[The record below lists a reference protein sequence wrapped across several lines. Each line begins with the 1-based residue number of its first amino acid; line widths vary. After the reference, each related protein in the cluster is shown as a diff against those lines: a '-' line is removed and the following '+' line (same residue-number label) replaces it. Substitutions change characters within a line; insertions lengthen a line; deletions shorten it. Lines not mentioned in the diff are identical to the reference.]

1 MVSTFGSLQT
11 AYSGLAAA
19 RAGLDVT
26 GQNMANV
33 GTTGYTRQ
41 RIVQTEVGAPAQ
53 TGFVRGTAAL
63 AGQGVSVDAIARLAS
78 STLDTRVRFSVG
90 AAAFADTR
98 ATALDQ
104 LETGLHEPGA
114 DGLSAELD
122 GLWSAWSDLA
132 THIDDPGS
140 ASALI
145 GAAKTVVT
153 ALAAGSSAVDAQWSA
168 TRSALATQVG
178 QLNDAAQQVAD
189 LNGAIRTAVASG
201 GTANELLD
209 QRDQLTERIATLT
222 GAAVRDNGDGTVD
235 VVIGGNPLVQG
246 TTARGVMLDGP
257 PTLGAMNATT
267 GTGQPTAPSLSW
279 VGGSVGPVALDGG
292 AIAGGLTLLAPA
304 NDAHTGGALAE
315 ASAAYDRVATDLATK
330 VNALHATGTTPS
342 GTTGTSF
349 FALAAGVPAAQGLS
363 VVPAD
368 GSGLAT
374 RSATGQFDASVLTA
388 IAAIGS
394 GAGAPDATWA
404 TFVTG
409 VGSASRTASSE
420 STLTG
425 LALTNART
433 QQQSS
438 AGVDMDEENV
448 SLLAYQHAYQGA
460 ARVLTAVDEMLD
472 TIINRLGLVG
482 RS

>member
-11 AYSGLAAA
+11 AYSGLSAA

-41 RIVQTEVGAPAQ
+41 RIVQAEVGAPAQ

-78 STLDTRVRFSVG
+78 STLDTRVRFSAG
-90 AAAFADTR
+90 AAAYADTR

-114 DGLSAELD
+114 DGLSAKLD

-132 THIDDPGS
+132 THLDDPGS

-145 GAAKTVVT
+145 GAAKTVAT
-153 ALAAGSSAVDAQWSA
+153 ALSAGSSAIDAQWSA

-178 QLNDAAQQVAD
+178 ELNDAAKQVAD

-209 QRDQLTERIATLT
+209 QRDQLTEEIATLT
-222 GAAVRDNGDGTVD
+222 GASVRDNGDGTVD

-246 TTARGVMLDGP
+246 TTARGVTLDGP
-257 PTLGAMNATT
+257 PTLGAMNTT
-267 GTGQPTAPSLSW
+267 GTGQPSAPSLRW
-279 VGGSVGPVALDGG
+279 VGGSVGPVALGG
-292 AIAGGLTLLAPA
+292 GSIAGGLSLLAPA

-315 ASAAYDRVATDLATK
+315 ASAAYDRVATDLATT
-330 VNALHATGTTPS
+330 VNARHATGTTPS
-342 GTTGTSF
+342 GATGTAF

-363 VVPAD
+363 VVPTD

-374 RSATGQFDASVLTA
+374 RSATGQFDASALTA
-388 IAAIGS
+388 IAGIGS
-394 GAGAPDATWA
+394 GAGGPDATWA

>member
-11 AYSGLAAA
+11 AYSGLSAA

-78 STLDTRVRFSVG
+78 STLDTRVRFSAG
-90 AAAFADTR
+90 AAAYADTR

-114 DGLSAELD
+114 DGLSAKLD

-132 THIDDPGS
+132 THLDDPGS

-145 GAAKTVVT
+145 GAAKTVAT
-153 ALAAGSSAVDAQWSA
+153 ALSAGSSAIDAQWSA

-178 QLNDAAQQVAD
+178 QLNDAAKQVAD

-209 QRDQLTERIATLT
+209 QRDQLTEKIATLT
-222 GAAVRDNGDGTVD
+222 GASVRDNGDGTVD

-246 TTARGVMLDGP
+246 TTARGVTLDGP
-257 PTLGAMNATT
+257 PTLGAMNTT
-267 GTGQPTAPSLSW
+267 GTGQPSAPSLRW
-279 VGGSVGPVALDGG
+279 VGGSVGPVALGG
-292 AIAGGLTLLAPA
+292 GSIAGGLSLLAPA

-315 ASAAYDRVATDLATK
+315 ASAAYDRVATDLATT
-330 VNALHATGTTPS
+330 VNARHATGTTPS
-342 GTTGTSF
+342 GATGTAF

-363 VVPAD
+363 VVPTD

-388 IAAIGS
+388 IAGIGS
-394 GAGAPDATWA
+394 GAGGPDATWA